1 MRHKH
6 ADIIHAWAEGADIEM
21 RSESTYPRWIP
32 VTLPSPQFAEDRE
45 YRIKPPEKKPDD
57 VGYVG
62 VAFAD
67 DGCWYFTEAYE
78 ESRCVPRR
86 TDDANVAAILKL
98 TKDGETDKLIKV
110 EIL

>member
-21 RSESTYPRWIP
+21 RSEFTYPRWIP
-32 VTLPSPQFAEDRE
+32 VTLPSPQFAEERE
-45 YRIKPPEKKPDD
+45 YRIKPPKRKPDE

-67 DGCWYFTEAYE
+67 DGCWYLTEAYE
-78 ESRCVPRR
+78 ERCNVPER
-86 TDDANVAAILKL
+86 TDDAKVSAILKL
-98 TKDGETDKLIKV
+98 TQCGETGKLLKAEV
-110 EIL
+110 L